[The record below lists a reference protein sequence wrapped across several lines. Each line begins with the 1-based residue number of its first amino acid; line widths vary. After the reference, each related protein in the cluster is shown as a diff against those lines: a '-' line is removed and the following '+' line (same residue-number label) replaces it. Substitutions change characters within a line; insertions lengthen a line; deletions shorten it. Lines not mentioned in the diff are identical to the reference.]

1 MSYKRIIDVSKHNG
15 SIDFKKVKAAGI
27 AGVIIRA
34 GYGKNNIDQKF
45 KTNIEGAIAAG
56 LPVGIYWFSY
66 AFSEEM
72 AAQEAKYCLAAIKP
86 YKITLPVFFDWEY
99 DSMSYA
105 KKNGVTISK
114 NVITNMTKRFCQAV
128 KAAGYKAGY
137 YLNQDY
143 KNNHYDVA
151 KLAGFIEWYA
161 RYSSKMNTTGAAIWQ
176 YSDTGRVSGIS
187 GNVDMNYLID
197 EKLLGSSQTAA
208 KEPVKENKGGT
219 CTVTLNTL
227 KKGSKGNEVKSLQ
240 VLLIHK
246 FGISCGVAGS
256 DGDFGP
262 GTLVAVKQ
270 FQEKKKLSA
279 DGIVGAKTW
288 AALLG

>member
-1 MSYKRIIDVSKHNG
+1 MSYKKIIDVSKHNG
-15 SIDFKKVKAAGI
+15 TIDFKKVKADGI
-27 AGVIIRA
+27 AAVIIRA
-34 GYGKNNIDQKF
+34 GYGKNNIDVKF
-45 KTNIEGAIAAG
+45 KANIEGAIAAG

-66 AFSEEM
+66 AYGEAM
-72 AAQEAKYCLAAIKP
+72 AAKEAEYCLAAIKP

-99 DSMSYA
+99 DSMTYA
-105 KKNGVTISK
+105 KKNGVTPTKSG
-114 NVITNMTKRFCQAV
+114 ITAMTKAFCNKV

-143 KNNHYDVA
+143 KKNHYNVSQLGDFV
-151 KLAGFIEWYA
+151 EWYA
-161 RYSSKMNTTGAAIWQ
+161 RYGASMNTTGAAIWQ

-197 EKLLGSSQTAA
+197 EKLLGSGTSSTPA
-208 KEPVKENKGGT
+208 KETKGGT
-219 CTVTLNTL
+219 VTVTLNTL

-246 FGISCGVAGS
+246 FGISCGAAGS

-262 GTLVAVKQ
+262 GTLLAVKR

-288 AALLG
+288 AALLD